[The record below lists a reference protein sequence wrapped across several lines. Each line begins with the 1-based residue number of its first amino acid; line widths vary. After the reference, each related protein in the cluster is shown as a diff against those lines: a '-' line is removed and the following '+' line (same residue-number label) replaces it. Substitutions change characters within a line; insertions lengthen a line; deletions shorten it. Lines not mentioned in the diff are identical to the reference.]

1 MTAAAMH
8 RRAKGATMKRGIALA
23 ALLALSPITHAS
35 DAYVDEVLK
44 ALEKKGLLSAQ
55 EVQDIKVNA
64 REAERQAQAAAPQT
78 AATPAPPT
86 PSPAQQVAA
95 MLPKPPEALRAWG
108 RLQPRYTYIPA
119 GDGLDGTN
127 SFTFRRAR
135 VGLKGAL
142 NQDFYAYTQYEAA
155 NETPALAN
163 ADSLLDA
170 WIRYSAFDDTIGD
183 IIVGQQFL
191 PGYGRAPQLSASVE
205 RKFTEFLGP
214 GTAGRARGIIV
225 ERGKLGAPE
234 TFTDGAFG
242 DRLQYG
248 FGVFNGP
255 DLNTNNDNNELLYGV
270 VAALTPLGMT
280 VEDEYEIRDL
290 PFKYLLGAGYSWSRD
305 SGSADARAQNTL
317 LGRPVTL
324 DNAWL
329 QLFGEFHVRRWFGWA
344 SWTQFA
350 SEDGDGLTLSRA
362 DGALDDRLRSR
373 AWTAGFTR
381 TFPLARGRHVALG
394 LQYQQVDNQ
403 HPSRTRFM
411 RVLTGSSAD
420 ELARGMDEGQVFQLM
435 ATYIFNPNIRLLN
448 EYAWFDAEHGV
459 DYGGLVSQLQV
470 DF

>member
-1 MTAAAMH
+1 
-8 RRAKGATMKRGIALA
+8 MKRCLALA
-23 ALLALSPITHAS
+23 ALLMLATPAPAS

-44 ALEKKGLLSAQ
+44 ALERKGLLSAQ
-55 EVQDIKVNA
+55 EVRDIKVSA
-64 REAERQAQAAAPQT
+64 READRRAQAAAPPT
-78 AATPAPPT
+78 TATPPPAAA
-86 PSPAQQVAA
+86 SPAQPASAV
-95 MLPKPPEALRAWG
+95 LPKPPEALRAWG

-135 VGLKGAL
+135 VGLRGAL
-142 NQDFYAYTQYEAA
+142 NEDFYAYTQYEAA

-170 WIRYSAFDDTIGD
+170 WIRYSALSDSIGD

-205 RKFTEFLGP
+205 RKFSEFLAP

-234 TFTDGAFG
+234 TVTDGVFG

-248 FGVFNGP
+248 LGVFNGP
-255 DLNTNNDNNELLYGV
+255 DINTNNDNNELLYAV
-270 VAALTPLGMT
+270 TAAWTPLGMT

-290 PFKYLLGAGYSWSRD
+290 PFRYLLGAGYAWSRD
-305 SGSADARAQNTL
+305 SGSADARVQNTR
-317 LGRPVTL
+317 LGRLVTL
-324 DNAWL
+324 DNAWW

-350 SEDGDGLTLSRA
+350 SEDGDGLALSRA

-381 TFPLARGRHVALG
+381 TFPLARGRHFALG

-411 RVLTGSSAD
+411 RILTGSSAD
-420 ELARGMDEGQVFQLM
+420 ELARGMDQGQAFHLI

-448 EYAWFDAEHGV
+448 EYAWFDADHGV
-459 DYGGLVSQLQV
+459 DYGGLISQLQV